1 METVKR
7 SADGA
12 AAKKRPA
19 AWDDWRWQLRH
30 AVRGAAPEVC
40 ACGVDAATAGRVHT
54 VYPVFLTPY
63 ALAQLR
69 PGEPDDPLN
78 RQAIPSA
85 DELIPEPGTRADPFA
100 ERTRAARCFGLKQRF
115 PDRVLVMA
123 HDCCAMACR
132 HCTRKGLLNDAQ
144 VVRTPE
150 QLAAAVA
157 WVKAH
162 PTVREVL
169 LSGGDPFLLSDNRLL
184 RLVRAFARLPQ
195 IDAVRIGTRAPVT
208 LPMRVTETLAR
219 RLGAFKNVWVNTQF
233 NHARELT
240 PEAVTACGRLVD
252 AGIPVSNQSV
262 LLRGVNDS
270 TAAMAALCAALQR
283 ARVRPYY
290 VFLCDP
296 VAGIP
301 HFRVALRRARRIER
315 ELGVRVGGL
324 ALPRFVADLPGS
336 DRKIPIAECS
346 VSALVGGGRMRYD
359 ACELPSGC
367 RARGGAAEKKTRR
380 T

>member
-1 METVKR
+1 
-7 SADGA
+7 
-12 AAKKRPA
+12 
-19 AWDDWRWQLRH
+19 
-30 AVRGAAPEVC
+30 
-40 ACGVDAATAGRVHT
+40 
-54 VYPVFLTPY
+54 
-63 ALAQLR
+63 
-69 PGEPDDPLN
+69 
-78 RQAIPSA
+78 
-85 DELIPEPGTRADPFA
+85 
-100 ERTRAARCFGLKQRF
+100 
-115 PDRVLVMA
+115 
-123 HDCCAMACR
+123 
-132 HCTRKGLLNDAQ
+132 
-144 VVRTPE
+144 
-150 QLAAAVA
+150 
-157 WVKAH
+157 VKAH

-270 TAAMAALCAALQR
+270 TAGWPRSAPRFSAPGSGPTMCS
-283 ARVRPYY
+283 
-290 VFLCDP
+290 CGDP

-315 ELGVRVGGL
+315 NWASAWAGWRCRV
-324 ALPRFVADLPGS
+324 S
-336 DRKIPIAECS
+336 WPI
-346 VSALVGGGRMRYD
+346 
-359 ACELPSGC
+359 C
-367 RARGGAAEKKTRR
+367 RARTARYRSRMFRFRACRR
-380 T
+380 GTHEI